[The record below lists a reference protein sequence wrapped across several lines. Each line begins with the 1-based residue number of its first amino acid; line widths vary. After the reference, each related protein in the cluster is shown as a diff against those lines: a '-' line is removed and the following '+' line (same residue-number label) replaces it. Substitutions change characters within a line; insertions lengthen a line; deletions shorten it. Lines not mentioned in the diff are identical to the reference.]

1 MPHGIPSV
9 FPLQAIIGH
18 TGEDPISM
26 KKLLECEGTSEA
38 EKEAFGWLIN
48 AIVWSIG
55 GKCRNRQLPQNTMF
69 IGKPMEHTDENE
81 TGNKRFYSFAQSRGL
96 RSIVSEDLRPSQ
108 VNRLDELGTEEFPD
122 VPLRVSFKP
131 NENTRI
137 DELTNEVKDLREQVG
152 LVLQKLDKMADSE
165 GHL

>member
-26 KKLLECEGTSEA
+26 KKLLECEGTSEV

-69 IGKPMEHTDENE
+69 ILCLKEHSRSSMTRLEINVFMGINICCTVDS
-81 TGNKRFYSFAQSRGL
+81 RQS
-96 RSIVSEDLRPSQ
+96 
-108 VNRLDELGTEEFPD
+108 
-122 VPLRVSFKP
+122 
-131 NENTRI
+131 
-137 DELTNEVKDLREQVG
+137 
-152 LVLQKLDKMADSE
+152 KL
-165 GHL
+165 